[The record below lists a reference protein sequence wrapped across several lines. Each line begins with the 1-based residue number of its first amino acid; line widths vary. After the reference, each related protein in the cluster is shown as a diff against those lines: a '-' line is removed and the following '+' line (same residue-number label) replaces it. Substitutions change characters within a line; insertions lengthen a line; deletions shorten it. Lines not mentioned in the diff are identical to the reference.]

1 VLCEA
6 AAGRILLPIARG
18 RLLAAADSTVAAMRF
33 LVVNADARM
42 LVEQSLAAL
51 VA

>member
-1 VLCEA
+1 M
-6 AAGRILLPIARG
+6 LPIARG
-18 RLLAAADSTVAAMRF
+18 RLLAAADATVAAMRF
-33 LVVNADARM
+33 LVVNADPRM